1 MDTLF
6 WTQCNPNVAIN
17 YTTKKYFG
25 RYLYKI
31 VVYAPAGRL
40 IDSKDSLDKA
50 LEHRKLMA
58 KNINFGGYW
67 GMHRNRD
74 LDRADVAFLDKL
86 RNLRHDKSL
95 NIKMRVEEPRIQIYA
110 NDETQLK
117 NLVDSHFSS
126 TEKNYVES
134 FSGPESVYSENL
146 LNSGAII
153 RRTNIGYRYKV
164 IMKDGRYSPEVKTQL
179 LNYLVN
185 VGTDQVKLSKTGLE
199 MLSKSTGFIWNLYF
213 YTNDLSVVTFV
224 NLISPGIVSNSHELV
239 IATHK

>member
-6 WTQCNPNVAIN
+6 WTQCNPNVAID

-40 IDSKDSLDKA
+40 IDSKDSLDQA
-50 LEHRKLMA
+50 LEHRRHIV
-58 KNINFGGYW
+58 KNINYGGYW
-67 GMHRNRD
+67 GMRRNRD
-74 LDRADVAFLDKL
+74 LDRADIAFLEKL
-86 RNLRHDKSL
+86 RNFRHDKSL
-95 NIKMRVEEPRIQIYA
+95 NIKLRVEEPRIQIYC
-110 NDETQLK
+110 NSEDELK
-117 NLVDSHFSS
+117 DLVNAHFSQ
-126 TEKNYVES
+126 TEKFYIES
-134 FSGPESVYSENL
+134 FSGPESAYSENL

-153 RRTNIGYRYKV
+153 RRTDIGYRYKV
-164 IMKDGRYSPEVKTQL
+164 IIKDGRYSSEVKSQL
-179 LNYLVN
+179 LSYLKN
-185 VGTDQVKLSKTGLE
+185 VGNEQVKLPTTGLE

-213 YTNDLSVVTFV
+213 YTNDLNVITFI